1 MASMNIPE
9 EVLEEAA
16 RVAWSYEPG
25 ASVVE
30 FDRLNPKGRAELIE
44 IAKES
49 TQVLVKWAR
58 REALREAAEAIDSA
72 TSAVEQWRA
81 PTEEIGRQYA
91 AVRDGLIMAL
101 DAVRALAE
109 GDSNE

>member
-49 TQVLVKWAR
+49 TQVVAAWAR
-58 REALREAAEAIDSA
+58 REALREAADLADARTEYEAPNA
-72 TSAVEQWRA
+72 RLAVEFVAKR
-81 PTEEIGRQYA
+81 I
-91 AVRDGLIMAL
+91 
-101 DAVRALAE
+101 RALAE